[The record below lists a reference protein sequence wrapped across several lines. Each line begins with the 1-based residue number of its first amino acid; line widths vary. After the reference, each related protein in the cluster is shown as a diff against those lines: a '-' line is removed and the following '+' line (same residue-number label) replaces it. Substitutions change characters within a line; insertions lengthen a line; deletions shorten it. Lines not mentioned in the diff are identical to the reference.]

1 MKKLFFLSFLP
12 ISASTSYCLDET
24 IYMHAHRGESSLA
37 PENTVES
44 IKLAFELGARMIET
58 DFIMTKSGTIICVH
72 NRKELLSVWGIDK
85 DPADLTDEEI
95 ANARLAHPEKYDK
108 KYANCRIP
116 TIDDMFAAIPK
127 DKSFELEIKS
137 GYSDKFA
144 DMVEAARIKAG
155 LDYKNILVTCFSSDV
170 IKKFK
175 KRYPLYETLYIVSLN
190 KKKIENPDDLVK
202 IAKNAGASQVAF
214 GNYKLIDRAFVKK
227 FQDAGLKVGVWQ
239 VNSLSDL
246 VYAKKL
252 GVNRICSDYAS
263 RIRDEYNTI
272 KATTLK

>member
-1 MKKLFFLSFLP
+1 MKKLFLLSFLP
-12 ISASTSYCLDET
+12 IIASTSYCLDET
-24 IYMHAHRGESSLA
+24 IYMHAHRGEPSLA

-58 DFIMTKSGTIICVH
+58 DFIMTKSGTIICMH

-85 DPADLTDEEI
+85 DPTDLTDEEI

-127 DKSFELEIKS
+127 DKSFELEIKCKC
-137 GYSDKFA
+137 DAKFVNA
-144 DMVEAARIKAG
+144 VEAARIKAG
-155 LDYKNILVTCFSSDV
+155 LDYKNILVTCFAHSS
-170 IKKFK
+170 IKYFK
-175 KRYPLYETLYIVSLN
+175 QLYPKYETLFIVSLDE
-190 KKKIENPDDLVK
+190 KKIKDPDALLK
-202 IAKNAGASQVAF
+202 TAKDAGASQIAF
-214 GNYKLIDRAFVKK
+214 GRYRLIDRAFVKK

-239 VNSLSDL
+239 VNNLSDL
-246 VYAKKL
+246 AYAKKL